1 MSWPFSFLYRSEPQE
16 SVLLLGHERW
26 LEILTEDWGSAMDF
40 VKELL
45 GAFQNGSSHSVH
57 K

>member
-1 MSWPFSFLYRSEPQE
+1 MSWPFSFLYHSEPQE

-45 GAFQNGSSHSVH
+45 GAFQNGSSRSVR

>member
-16 SVLLLGHERW
+16 SVLLLGHERR

-40 VKELL
+40 VKELF
-45 GAFQNGSSHSVH
+45 GAFQDGSSHSVH